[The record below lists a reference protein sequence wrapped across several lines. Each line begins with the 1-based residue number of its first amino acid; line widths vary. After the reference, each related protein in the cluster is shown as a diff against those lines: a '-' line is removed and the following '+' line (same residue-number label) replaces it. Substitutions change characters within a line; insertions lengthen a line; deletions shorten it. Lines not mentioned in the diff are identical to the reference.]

1 MNSQRLFAI
10 IALCALGYGAYA
22 AYQWA
27 KGDEGTVVKS
37 TAKRTGSPVT
47 KLTTETGKPPRREG
61 PQAEPQGRRR
71 HRGRGEGPREAVRSP
86 SRKLD
91 AKFATWR
98 DDGRKAV
105 EDMFGGDRQKIGEA
119 FRAAMQNE
127 EFRANFGRMRELEA
141 QYRGASDDQKQG
153 IMDELATIRAR
164 GLGMLKQAAAGAPAS
179 NQPTVT
185 VTGRGVV
192 TPATTNGPARLRRS
206 TGPRPGCAGGLPVS
220 PP

>member
-1 MNSQRLFAI
+1 MNSKRLFAI
-10 IALCALGYGAYA
+10 IGLCALGYGAYA

-47 KLTTETGKPPRREG
+47 KLTTENGKPR
-61 PQAEPQGRRR
+61 A
-71 HRGRGEGPREAVRSP
+71 AKALKL
-86 SRKLD
+86 SRKEDVGTEVEEKDLVKQSKPVAELD

-105 EDMFGGDRQKIGEA
+105 EDMFGGDRQKIGDA

-127 EFRANFGRMRELEA
+127 EFRSNVGRMRELEN
-141 QYRGASDDQKQG
+141 QYRSASDDQKQA
-153 IMDELATIRAR
+153 IMDELSTIRAR
-164 GLGMLKQAAAGAPAS
+164 GLGMLKQAAAGAPAA

-185 VTGRGVV
+185 ITGPGVV
-192 TPATTNGPARLRRS
+192 TPAGNNGAAPAAPA
-206 TGPRPGCAGGLPVS
+206 TAPAAPVFFQ
-220 PP
+220 